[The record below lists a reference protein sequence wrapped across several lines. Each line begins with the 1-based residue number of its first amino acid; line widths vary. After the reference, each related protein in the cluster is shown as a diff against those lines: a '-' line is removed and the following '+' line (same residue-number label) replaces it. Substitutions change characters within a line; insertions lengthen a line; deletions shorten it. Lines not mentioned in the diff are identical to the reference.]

1 MSHPRYS
8 HPSVPGEPAL
18 RAYIDDA
25 VAHVEAPTEYVGT
38 ITGIYLDGMVEV
50 STGDLIP
57 AAELILL
64 RRALDGA
71 P

>member
-8 HPSVPGEPAL
+8 HPSVPGEPSL
-18 RAYIDDA
+18 RVHIDDA
-25 VAHVEAPTEYVGT
+25 AAHVDTPTEYAGT
-38 ITGIYLDGMVEV
+38 ITAIYLSSVEL
-50 STGDLIP
+50 STGDEVP
-57 AAELILL
+57 AINLVLL

>member
-18 RAYIDDA
+18 RAHIGDE
-25 VAHVEAPTEYVGT
+25 VAHIASPRDTVGT
-38 ITGIYLDGMVEV
+38 ITAIYLDSVET
-50 STGDLIP
+50 STGDEWL
-57 AAELILL
+57 ACQLVLL

-71 P
+71 R

>member
-18 RAYIDDA
+18 RVHIDDA
-25 VAHVEAPTEYVGT
+25 VAHAATPTEYVGT
-38 ITGIYLDGMVEV
+38 VTAIYLESVEL
-50 STGDLIP
+50 STGDEVP
-57 AAELILL
+57 AINLILL

>member
-8 HPSVPGEPAL
+8 HPSVAGEPAF
-18 RAYIDDA
+18 RAHIDDA
-25 VAHVEAPTEYVGT
+25 VAFADTPNEWAGLVTA
-38 ITGIYLDGMVEV
+38 IYLDSVEL
-50 STGDLIP
+50 STGDQVRASDLV
-57 AAELILL
+57 LL

>member
-8 HPSVPGEPAL
+8 HPSNPGEPSL
-18 RAYIDDA
+18 RAHIDDA
-25 VAHVEAPTEYVGT
+25 VAYSDTPNEYVGT
-38 ITGIYLDGMVEV
+38 VTAIYLESVEL
-50 STGDLIP
+50 STGDQVP
-57 AAELILL
+57 AGDLILL